1 MKKIVIPLL
10 IFILTILTLT
20 LKAKAEICADPN
32 DDKIGCKT
40 VAYFNDLF
48 AKLEQAATHDPNKNN
63 YREIMQPVAE
73 SVDGFYGGSLIDPN
87 FIIIEVYH
95 KSHFLA
101 RGYDLKKVKELAE
114 FYRKMKE
121 NPSPQLSEPGRGT
134 LLQPKLIS
142 IRYPVIK
149 DGKLKNILSMMVRT
163 DTYIKAV
170 GLDKCRAYKI
180 ICNEKAAETKGK
192 FTGDYKTVKLKLP
205 STEWIIQY
213 QK

>member
-1 MKKIVIPLL
+1 MKKIVISLL
-10 IFILTILTLT
+10 MLILMLT
-20 LKAKAEICADPN
+20 LKAKAEIYADPN
-32 DDKIGCKT
+32 DDEIGCKT

-63 YREIMQPVAE
+63 YRDIMKPVAE

-114 FYRKMKE
+114 FYKMMKE

-142 IRYPVIK
+142 MRYPVIK

-163 DTYIKAV
+163 DAYIKAV

-180 ICNEKAAETKGK
+180 ICSEKAAETKGK
-192 FTGDYKTVKLKLP
+192 FIGDYKTVKLKLP